1 MAKKRR
7 IGAFSRRLSLSDL
20 DLRTNAGKLAN
31 SIKNGLEAQ
40 LGAPTAGQQIL
51 IKLVAIKV
59 LRCEMMFDQVLSN
72 PRGGDLQHR
81 VENYF
86 LAWSNSIRRD
96 LEALGVL
103 DTPRVIVAVLIALG
117 SSPPLSAS
125 EYRSRAVAREF
136 QRAHPCPSTGKP
148 NGACPGYRKDHV
160 LPLVCGGPDAVSNMQ
175 WQTVAA
181 AKAKDG
187 WERRGCAR

>member
-1 MAKKRR
+1 MDKLFSARQRRPSMARRKKRR

-20 DLRTNAGKLAN
+20 DLRTNAGQFAN

-40 LGAPTAGQQIL
+40 IGNPTAGQQIL

-59 LRCEMMFDQVLSN
+59 LRCEMMYDQVLSN
-72 PRGGDLQHR
+72 PRGGDLQDR

-103 DTPRVIVAVLIALG
+103 DTPSCNDGLFGIHPADMSDEQLDAAIALIEQRESVAEAEVKWAEDIG
-117 SSPPLSAS
+117 AVELELTAS
-125 EYRSRAVAREF
+125 
-136 QRAHPCPSTGKP
+136 
-148 NGACPGYRKDHV
+148 
-160 LPLVCGGPDAVSNMQ
+160 
-175 WQTVAA
+175 
-181 AKAKDG
+181 
-187 WERRGCAR
+187 